1 MKKTFRMIKERMK
14 MISINETRLR
24 VMTLLAVGALI
35 ASVPVAAQIQ
45 PPPSALMNQETEETV
60 EAARAASPHT
70 SESTYAYFK
79 DEAEAFLSEATQRM
93 WDPTAPRPETPRTP
107 WGDPDLGGYWLNV
120 AYVPLERPEEHT
132 GRPLHTPEQ
141 AVTAFAQW
149 ATRDA
154 SVDPATVHYDWTEFG
169 MDNWQSPIRPNRR
182 TSLVV
187 DPLDGKVPA
196 LTPKGQ
202 ARLETQARRHTLET
216 RGLYERCIQGNQG
229 PPRLPFLQNTGQS
242 QIVQTPNQVVLITQA
257 NSDVRI
263 FHLDGSAHAS
273 DNMRG
278 YLGDSRAHWESDTL
292 VVETTNFSESRKW
305 RGSAENLHLVER
317 FTRVSGD
324 TLLYEATLT
333 DPTTWEAPWTIEV
346 PWPMMDPP
354 GLFEFACHEQ
364 NYGIINVVRGARAR
378 AREYNAAQ
386 EAE

>member
-1 MKKTFRMIKERMK
+1 MVAKKILSISATTF
-14 MISINETRLR
+14 SAFAT
-24 VMTLLAVGALI
+24 LI
-35 ASVPVAAQIQ
+35 AAGPVTAQDQ
-45 PPPSALMNQETEETV
+45 PPPSALINQESEETV

-79 DEAEAFLSEATQRM
+79 DEAEAFIEEATQRM
-93 WDPTAPRPETPRTP
+93 WDPTAPRPESPRTP

-132 GRPLHTPEQ
+132 GRPLHTPEE
-141 AVTAFAQW
+141 AVTAFVQW
-149 ATRDA
+149 ATQDA
-154 SVDPATVHYDWTEFG
+154 AVDPATVHYDWTEFG

-187 DPLDGKVPA
+187 DPPDGKVPA
-196 LTPKGQ
+196 LTPEGQ
-202 ARLETQARRHTLET
+202 ARLATQSRRHTLES

-242 QIVQTPNQVVLITQA
+242 QLVQTPDAVILITQA

-263 FHLDGSAHAS
+263 FHLDGSPHAPES
-273 DNMRG
+273 VRG
-278 YLGDSRAHWESDTL
+278 YLGDSRAHWEGDTL
-292 VVETTNFSESRKW
+292 VVDTTNFSDDRKW
-305 RGSAENLHLVER
+305 RGSDENLHLVER
-317 FTRVSGD
+317 FTRVADD

-333 DPTTWEAPWTIEV
+333 DPTTWEAPWTVEV

-364 NYGIINVVRGARAR
+364 NYGIINVLRGARAR
-378 AREYNAAQ
+378 AREYEAAQ

>member
-1 MKKTFRMIKERMK
+1 MGTKNFVP
-14 MISINETRLR
+14 LCA
-24 VMTLLAVGALI
+24 AVLPIAALVAASAAVAQEQPPASALI
-35 ASVPVAAQIQ
+35 
-45 PPPSALMNQETEETV
+45 NQRADETV

-70 SESTYAYFK
+70 SESTYAYCK
-79 DEAEAFLSEATQRM
+79 EESEAFIAEATQRM
-93 WDPTAPRPETPRTP
+93 WDPTAPRPDSPRTP

-120 AYVPLERPEEHT
+120 AYVPLERPDEYA
-132 GRPLHTPEQ
+132 GRPLYTSGE
-141 AVTAFAQW
+141 AITAFVQW
-149 ATRDA
+149 ATQDA

-187 DPLDGKVPA
+187 DPPDGRIPA
-196 LTPKGQ
+196 LTPEGE
-202 ARLETQARRHTLET
+202 ARFEAQLQRHTLES

-229 PPRLPFLQNTGQS
+229 PPRVPFLQNTGQS
-242 QIVQTPNQVVLITQA
+242 QIVQTPEAVMLITQA

-263 FHLDGSAHAS
+263 FHLDGSPHAPENVRS
-273 DNMRG
+273 
-278 YLGDSRAHWESDTL
+278 YLGDSRAHWEGDTL
-292 VVETTNFSESRKW
+292 VVETTNFSENRKW
-305 RGSAENLHLVER
+305 RGSAENLHLIER
-317 FTRVSGD
+317 LTRVADD

-333 DPTTWEAPWTIEV
+333 DPTAWERPWTIEV

-378 AREYNAAQ
+378 VREYQATQ